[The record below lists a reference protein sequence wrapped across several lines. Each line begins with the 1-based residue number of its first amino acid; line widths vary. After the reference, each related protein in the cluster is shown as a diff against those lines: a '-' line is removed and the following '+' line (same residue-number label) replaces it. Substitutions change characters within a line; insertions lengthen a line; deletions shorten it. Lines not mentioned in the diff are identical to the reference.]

1 MYTKRHPVFP
11 RWRFFVVPTGKPR
24 ERPHTRFSGY
34 ACAMNDPSRLHAI
47 AYKGERLASRKLAQR
62 TNISLNAAL
71 LATLKQVAGLK
82 GLSLLVTERL
92 LVQAAEDARLVARG
106 EVRARALA
114 ARQLRHDGPATPWRA
129 WFDGSA
135 HPNPGRCG
143 IGALLVGPAGE
154 RIEITRPAG
163 YGNSSEAEYLAL
175 IALLEAAVG
184 ARAHG
189 LTVYGDSQVVINDIG
204 ASGSSQAAVLRE
216 LRAQAVALI
225 AQIDGVALR
234 WIPRRKNPEADALS
248 QRAVAAWTGEPN

>member
-1 MYTKRHPVFP
+1 MT
-11 RWRFFVVPTGKPR
+11 
-24 ERPHTRFSGY
+24 
-34 ACAMNDPSRLHAI
+34 DPSRLHAI
-47 AYKGERLASRKLAQR
+47 AYKGERLASRRLAQR

-71 LATLKQVAGLK
+71 QATLEQVAGPK
-82 GLSLLVTERL
+82 GLALLVTERL
-92 LVQAAEDARLVARG
+92 AVQAAEDARITARSAA
-106 EVRARALA
+106 RSRALA
-114 ARQLRHDGPATPWRA
+114 ARQMRHDGPATPWRA

-154 RIEITRPAG
+154 RIEIARPAG

-184 ARAHG
+184 VRAHG
-189 LTVYGDSQVVINDIG
+189 LTVYGDSQVVINDVG
-204 ASGSSQAAVLRE
+204 AAAPSQAQALRE

-225 AQIDGVALR
+225 ARIDGVALR

-248 QRAVAAWTGEPN
+248 QQAVAAWTGEPGQG